1 MRTFLRTWDVR
12 NLRTSYVCEGIHFYQ
27 GNELEGPL

>member
-12 NLRTSYVCEGIHFYQ
+12 NIPNSYAYEGIQFYQ
-27 GNELEGPL
+27 GIDLGVSL